1 VNSLIKKHTNNTFD
15 AWSKLISNNQFQTVD
30 KIIQTISKQQ
40 EMKEEGEEHKNLFTQ
55 FGLMMI
61 T

>member
-1 VNSLIKKHTNNTFD
+1 MWN
-15 AWSKLISNNQFQTVD
+15 KLIPNNQYQAAD

-55 FGLMMI
+55 FGLMM